1 MTPDDDAGVSP
12 DEARATRDVTRATRD
27 VTGRAIRRLGWMETV
42 LMLTAGLMALAAG
55 AATAWLVS
63 DLTGMA
69 FRIVWI
75 AASLIFFVVP
85 SGMVIV
91 RTRREEAARK
101 ARLRNENS
109 REE

>member
-1 MTPDDDAGVSP
+1 MTPDDDS
-12 DEARATRDVTRATRD
+12 EAATGEVRATRD
-27 VTGRAIRRLGWMETV
+27 VTGRAIRRLGWIETV
-42 LMLTAGLMALAAG
+42 LMLAAGMMALLAG

-75 AASLIFFVVP
+75 GASLVFFVVP
-85 SGMVIV
+85 SGLVLV

-101 ARLRNENS
+101 ARLRNETS
-109 REE
+109 TEE